1 MGLNYFDDERVVDGR
16 GYIQQR
22 RGYITGRSP
31 VIGGV
36 NFTKPARA
44 QRYITGRSPVIGG
57 VNFTKPA
64 RAQRYITGRS
74 PVIGGVIYG
83 LCPYINGSLI
93 AATLLLLHL

>member
-57 VNFTKPA
+57 V
-64 RAQRYITGRS
+64 
-74 PVIGGVIYG
+74 IYG